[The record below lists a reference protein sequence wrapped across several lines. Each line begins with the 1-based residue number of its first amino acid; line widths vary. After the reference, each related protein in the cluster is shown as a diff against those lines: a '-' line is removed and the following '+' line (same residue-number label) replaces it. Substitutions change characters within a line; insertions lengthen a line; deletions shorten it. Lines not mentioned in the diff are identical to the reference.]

1 MSLTG
6 LHLRSRVRR
15 RVLSALD
22 LAIALLDPPAA
33 PADPSSNGQ
42 ATTPPPAVQP
52 IDPAIPPAN
61 PPAIPP
67 APTLAPPAPAAPPPA
82 ATPTTP
88 PAASAPTAA
97 TAPAAPTEAQP
108 DDAPAKAARKPK
120 ALAPLPQPPVP
131 AAAPPKAGK
140 RGKAAVDA
148 APPEPAKPAQPP
160 PAPPAP
166 AAAPPAADANAERQK
181 KHWDR
186 TRKGVL
192 RFVREKGGSAT
203 LRDLHDHSEQTYFVA
218 HVSFSRLMEELTG
231 EALLSYDHNT
241 ATAALT
247 DAGRAL
253 LGD

>member
-22 LAIALLDPPAA
+22 VAIALLDPPAA
-33 PADPSSNGQ
+33 PAEPSSNGQ
-42 ATTPPPAVQP
+42 ATTPPPAAQP
-52 IDPAIPPAN
+52 IT
-61 PPAIPP
+61 P
-67 APTLAPPAPAAPPPA
+67 APTLAPPVPA
-82 ATPTTP
+82 ATPGAATP
-88 PAASAPTAA
+88 PAAPAASPPTAA
-97 TAPAAPTEAQP
+97 TAPAAPTEEQP
-108 DDAPAKAARKPK
+108 DDAPAKAARKPKAK

-140 RGKAAVDA
+140 RGKAAVEA
-148 APPEPAKPAQPP
+148 APPEPAKPAPAQPT
-160 PAPPAP
+160 PAQPAP